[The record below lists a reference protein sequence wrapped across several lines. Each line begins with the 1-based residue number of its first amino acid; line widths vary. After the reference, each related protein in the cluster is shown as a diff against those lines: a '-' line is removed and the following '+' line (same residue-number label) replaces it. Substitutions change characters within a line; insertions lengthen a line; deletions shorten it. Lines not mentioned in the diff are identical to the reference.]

1 MIEYRVDKP
10 AVAKFD
16 ELKKT
21 IPKLISATFLGGDLI
36 SIVVS
41 EDLTTSEL
49 AEIEKAF
56 GVKLRKVG

>member
-1 MIEYRVDKP
+1 MIEYRVDEP
-10 AVAKFD
+10 VIARFD

-36 SIVVS
+36 SI
-41 EDLTTSEL
+41 LTTEELTASEL